1 MSVGASTLVN
11 TGGTIDFSGGSFTPG
26 ALTVAGGRINVAA
39 ASHRMLRV
47 PSLAVTAAGAVDL
60 NDNAM
65 IVDYSGA
72 SPLASIQ
79 GYLTSGYAAGSWNG
93 VGIRSSVAS
102 MTANRALGYGEA
114 SAIFTSFPAV
124 FQGQSVDSTSVLVLY
139 TRYGDATLDG
149 LVNLSDFNRL
159 ASNFGQSGRVWTQG
173 DFTYDGIVNL
183 ADFNRLASNFG
194 LSASLDG
201 PSPQDWASLASAV
214 PEPSG
219 IPFMLL
225 LCARIRRWTRRRG
238 ARYSMLH

>member
-1 MSVGASTLVN
+1 
-11 TGGTIDFSGGSFTPG
+11 
-26 ALTVAGGRINVAA
+26 
-39 ASHRMLRV
+39 
-47 PSLAVTAAGAVDL
+47 
-60 NDNAM
+60 
-65 IVDYSGA
+65 
-72 SPLASIQ
+72 
-79 GYLTSGYAAGSWNG
+79 
-93 VGIRSSVAS
+93 